1 MSDGIQTIQTITPS
15 GGEIVL
21 YQPDDTT
28 SLEVQLEQNTVWLSQ
43 TQMVELFQTSKQNV
57 SLHIGNIFKEGE
69 LQPELVVKESLT
81 TTPHGA
87 IPGKFQQKKVKL
99 YNLDVII
106 SLGYRVKSVRGT
118 QFRIWATNV
127 LRDHLLKG
135 YSVNHQL
142 IALQQHV
149 DDRLLRIEDRLQQN
163 EDQVAFLVHTH
174 QQPQEELFATGCMWD
189 AYSFISNLIR
199 SAKEQV
205 ILIDN
210 YCNDKTLTLLD
221 QRAKDVKATIHTTY
235 NNAYNEAL
243 EAHNNQQSPI
253 QSIQLPHKIHD
264 RFLIIDSQVYL
275 LGNSLKDMGHTLSA
289 AILTGFTP
297 EEVLSK
303 LK

>member
-149 DDRLLRIEDRLQQN
+149 DDRLLPL
-163 EDQVAFLVHTH
+163 
-174 QQPQEELFATGCMWD
+174 
-189 AYSFISNLIR
+189 
-199 SAKEQV
+199 
-205 ILIDN
+205 
-210 YCNDKTLTLLD
+210 DKLGVNSLLRVNSLT
-221 QRAKDVKATIHTTY
+221 RWHIHTY
-235 NNAYNEAL
+235 CA
-243 EAHNNQQSPI
+243 
-253 QSIQLPHKIHD
+253 
-264 RFLIIDSQVYL
+264 
-275 LGNSLKDMGHTLSA
+275 
-289 AILTGFTP
+289 
-297 EEVLSK
+297 
-303 LK
+303 